1 MRRGTRRGQ
10 QAILLLGFLAAMCA
24 TNAQAQIGCSTRSEP
39 PGTKSIAC
47 GVRSAH
53 RMGAADASRYGYGGG
68 SYGRGSYSSSSADE
82 ASEILPYLSPGCAEL
97 NDAMRTGPSRGVHG
111 DVLSQLQREYRTKC
125 GDEESLA
132 YQRLRDEQSNQRGA
146 AVQARQALVAQ
157 KQLSAQESARCD
169 ELLRILAGK
178 RKRVDGM
185 SEGEKAD
192 LQRSEEAFQTR
203 CRR

>member
-68 SYGRGSYSSSSADE
+68 SYGRGSYSSSSAGE

-146 AVQARQALVAQ
+146 AVQARQAQAGGWHERGREGRSATLRRG
-157 KQLSAQESARCD
+157 LSDALPA
-169 ELLRILAGK
+169 LKAWAGISSGWIPH
-178 RKRVDGM
+178 RH
-185 SEGEKAD
+185 
-192 LQRSEEAFQTR
+192 

>member
-1 MRRGTRRGQ
+1 MRRGTRCGQ
-10 QAILLLGFLAAMCA
+10 QAIRLLGFVAAMCA
-24 TNAQAQIGCSTRSEP
+24 TTAQAQIGCSPRSEP

-53 RMGAADASRYGYGGG
+53 RMGAADASRYGYGSGA
-68 SYGRGSYSSSSADE
+68 YGRSGYSSSPGE

-97 NDAMRTGPSRGVHG
+97 KDAMRTGPSRGVHG

-157 KQLSAQESARCD
+157 KQLSAQELARCD
-169 ELLRILAGK
+169 ELLRILASK